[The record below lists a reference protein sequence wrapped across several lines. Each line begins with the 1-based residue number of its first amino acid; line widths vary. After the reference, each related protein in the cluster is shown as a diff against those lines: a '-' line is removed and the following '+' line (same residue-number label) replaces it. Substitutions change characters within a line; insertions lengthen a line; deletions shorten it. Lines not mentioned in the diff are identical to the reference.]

1 MLNTL
6 VNISSVSVGT
16 VHTHTHTQGILI
28 KTKRVA
34 IDATLYCVQNRLT
47 VGLFKNK

>member
-6 VNISSVSVGT
+6 VNISSVSVGA
-16 VHTHTHTQGILI
+16 VHTLGILI
-28 KTKRVA
+28 KSIKVA